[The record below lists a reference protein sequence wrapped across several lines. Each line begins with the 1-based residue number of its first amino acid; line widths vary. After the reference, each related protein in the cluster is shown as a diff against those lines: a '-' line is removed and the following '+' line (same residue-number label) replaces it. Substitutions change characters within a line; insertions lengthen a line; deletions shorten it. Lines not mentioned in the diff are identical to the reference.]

1 MSFMRGEWIAL
12 VGLIGVGCVQHPIPE
27 ASCVMPRLQPNVSA
41 DTLRPAQLLARSVT
55 GVVIDR
61 ESNRRMP
68 DAVIRL
74 LPIGRNTFTDSV
86 GRFRFAGVP
95 NGEYTL
101 QAHGIGWRAPP
112 VRIRLADT
120 SALYQVIVMQ
130 RDTTPGPCVIT
141 ASKRSGWVRAAS

>member
-1 MSFMRGEWIAL
+1 MRVGCIAL
-12 VGLIGVGCVQHPIPE
+12 VGLIGAACVQRPIPE

-41 DTLRPAQLLARSVT
+41 DTLRPAQLQARSVT

-74 LPIGRNTFTDSV
+74 LPLGRNTFTDSV

-101 QAHGIGWRAPP
+101 QAHGIGWQAPP
-112 VRIRLADT
+112 VRIRLEDT
-120 SALYQVIVMQ
+120 SAHYQVIVMQ
-130 RDTTPGPCVIT
+130 RDTTPSSCVFT
-141 ASKRSGWVRAAS
+141 SSRRNGKGVQDFAA